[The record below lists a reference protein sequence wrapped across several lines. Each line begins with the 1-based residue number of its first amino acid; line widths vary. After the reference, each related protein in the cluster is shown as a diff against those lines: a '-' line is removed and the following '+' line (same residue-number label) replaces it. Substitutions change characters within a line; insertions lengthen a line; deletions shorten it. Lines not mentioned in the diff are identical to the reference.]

1 MEKELE
7 SLKDQLMKNVDF
19 TRVFQIAIPILQ
31 PVIIGGLWLLISR
44 FDKKADA
51 LSKLIA
57 IAEPIPTV
65 DLNIPKPVVLAS
77 LYHST
82 SELADVLGDIL
93 EFLQNVK
100 VPSAEDIVE
109 TVKKELIED
118 PIVETVEEILPDDP
132 VFKKQLADCIM
143 NAKDTLGYAYWV
155 AGPLWIQGCML
166 RKGITVSLKQ
176 LKGKL

>member
-1 MEKELE
+1 MAKEE
-7 SLKDQLMKNVDF
+7 EDIFKDLMKNVNF

-31 PVIIGGLWLLISR
+31 PVIIGGLWLLASR
-44 FDKKADA
+44 LDKRADA
-51 LSKLIA
+51 LSKLITL
-57 IAEPIPTV
+57 AEPIPTV

-118 PIVETVEEILPDDP
+118 PIVETVEAVLPDDP

-155 AGPLWIQGCML
+155 AGPVWVQGCML
-166 RKGITVSLKQ
+166 RKGFSVTLQQ
-176 LKGKL
+176 LKDKL